1 MNASIYINGTLI
13 GTHPYGYSPFALD
26 LTDYIEPG
34 KENLLAVKVDH
45 QFPSSRWYSG
55 SGIYRSVHLTISNPV
70 HVDRYGVS
78 ITTPKID
85 EQFESRNID
94 THIVTKVV
102 NSESEAKQ
110 VSVKQEIREK
120 ESQTVVQT
128 STTDALSVASGKTV
142 EFTNDLKVNGA
153 KPWGLKSP
161 FLYEAVTT
169 VLVDGKATD
178 QVVNE
183 FGYRTIRQDP
193 DEGFFLNGEHM
204 KLKGVSMHHDQGSLG
219 SAAHYR
225 AIERQVEILQE
236 MGVNAI
242 RVTHNP
248 AADELIE
255 IANRKVMM
263 IIDEMFDTWVSAKN
277 GNYNDFAKW
286 FNVNVSNSNEILGK
300 AEGNQTWAE
309 FVTKQTVQRGQNSPA
324 IIMWSTGN
332 EVMEGNSGPYSNYPQ
347 ILENIANWIQEID
360 TERFVTIGDNK
371 FKANWNEAKQFGQVL
386 TSMNGTVG
394 MNYSDGGWYD
404 NYHRNYPDWAIY
416 GSETSSAINSRGIY
430 STENETSDRLYTSYD
445 TKAVGWGHK
454 SAEAWL
460 AIAKRD
466 FMAGEF
472 ISTGFDYLG
481 EPTNYNKINPGA
493 ATTWPSPKSSYFG
506 IVDTAGCQKIDT
518 ISTNHNG
525 IKILQH
531 YTYFQHG
538 IVML

>member
-142 EFTNDLKVNGA
+142 EFTNDLKVNGV

-178 QVVNE
+178 
-183 FGYRTIRQDP
+183 
-193 DEGFFLNGEHM
+193 
-204 KLKGVSMHHDQGSLG
+204 
-219 SAAHYR
+219 
-225 AIERQVEILQE
+225 
-236 MGVNAI
+236 
-242 RVTHNP
+242 
-248 AADELIE
+248 
-255 IANRKVMM
+255 
-263 IIDEMFDTWVSAKN
+263 
-277 GNYNDFAKW
+277 
-286 FNVNVSNSNEILGK
+286 
-300 AEGNQTWAE
+300 
-309 FVTKQTVQRGQNSPA
+309 
-324 IIMWSTGN
+324 
-332 EVMEGNSGPYSNYPQ
+332 
-347 ILENIANWIQEID
+347 
-360 TERFVTIGDNK
+360 
-371 FKANWNEAKQFGQVL
+371 
-386 TSMNGTVG
+386 
-394 MNYSDGGWYD
+394 
-404 NYHRNYPDWAIY
+404 
-416 GSETSSAINSRGIY
+416 
-430 STENETSDRLYTSYD
+430 
-445 TKAVGWGHK
+445 
-454 SAEAWL
+454 
-460 AIAKRD
+460 
-466 FMAGEF
+466 
-472 ISTGFDYLG
+472 
-481 EPTNYNKINPGA
+481 
-493 ATTWPSPKSSYFG
+493 
-506 IVDTAGCQKIDT
+506 
-518 ISTNHNG
+518 
-525 IKILQH
+525 
-531 YTYFQHG
+531 
-538 IVML
+538 